1 MNQEHL
7 AELRAALAGVRRRWV
22 ATRALRAVARLL
34 VGVCGAVTFLLAAEF
49 WLAPPDL
56 PMLWLAAT
64 VLLATTLFAARV
76 LWPLRER
83 PSDRRVARLVEERC
97 PEFEDR
103 VASATELAERG
114 AAAAFYQLVVA
125 DAAKKLRGVG
135 PGRVVVPPAQ
145 LRAALVRS
153 VLATVALLVLL
164 AVGGEPI
171 GRVARTAWLYA
182 FGSDLT
188 FAVEPGDVRV
198 VAGQPVRVRARLSGS
213 VSAPARTPPTM
224 TLMRGGAS
232 RLVRMRA
239 ALDGDGYLAEFPA
252 VDESFVYRV
261 SAAAVR
267 SRAYRVDAMVAP
279 RIRRIDVEYLYPA
292 FTGLAPRVEEDGG
305 DIYAPAGTTVRVTA
319 HADTPVVSGRLVL
332 SDGRQPTLEAHGP
345 ETLQAT
351 FTVETDGEYRL
362 SVTDRDGLSSSGD
375 IDYFIRATLDRAPDV
390 QVLRPGGD
398 REITALEEVV
408 IEARADDDYQVGSL
422 ELVYTV
428 AGRTERA
435 VRLGPSDPNT
445 QTASVTSRYT
455 LFAEDLDLAPGDFLT
470 YYARASDLGYT
481 GHSNVARSDIFF
493 LEVRRFDNEF
503 EEAQS
508 QSGIGR
514 DAEQLGDLAGVQKEI
529 IVATWRL
536 DVLTRSEAVAGDIQ
550 AVARAQAELRDRVA
564 GAADSIRGRGRDR
577 AAGETGPAPQNTAM
591 SAALAAM
598 ASAQLAL
605 QGMQTDTALPHEME
619 ALNQLLTAQAEIR
632 RRQVSTERGQGA
644 QTPGTQAQED
654 LSALFDREL
663 RREQETN
670 YETSSRPRGSAGED
684 VSDTLRRLREL
695 AERQAELNRQLDRP
709 EEDRPEETRRRAL
722 ERLTREQQELR
733 EQLEQLAQAL
743 ARGSQGGGQGQGQPD
758 GAPLDEAAEQMRRAT
773 SELRREDA
781 EQALANGEQVL
792 DQLRRLEQQL
802 RGATEDARADAVAE
816 LEFETRQIAEAQ
828 RRVAVEVGQVEADN
842 RSADARVQ
850 LADDKERLADRVDA
864 LDRDLRGVGDAHPAD
879 EAVRAA
885 RETLAQEEVARRMR
899 AAADRL
905 RTMDAGGGPASEPGV
920 ESDGRGG
927 DETGSNGGDGLA
939 EEEAALADALAGV
952 ADQLRRAGTERNDEA
967 RQLAEQLDAAQE
979 LRRALQRLGGE
990 TPGSARSGGSPDVP
1004 PGDPADQASSG
1015 GSQRRDGTRQA
1026 PGAEPSAGAGGAT
1039 HGAVAGG
1046 GEGSLGGQRREYVAG
1061 LARNPG
1067 LLDELRRDNS
1077 ELRRD
1082 LDAWAEHWA
1091 SASAPGSEGFKQDF
1105 ANWDSLRRNL
1115 DTALQRVE
1123 DARSRALA
1131 EADLRDGVTGG
1142 REAPVPPR
1150 YRQLVDHYYR
1160 SLASQPGSP

>member
-34 VGVCGAVTFLLAAEF
+34 AGVCGAVTCLLVVEL

-97 PEFEDR
+97 PELEDR
-103 VASATELAERG
+103 VASATELGERG
-114 AAAAFYQLVVA
+114 AADAFHQLVVA
-125 DAAKKLRGVG
+125 DAAKKLRGVD

-164 AVGGEPI
+164 AFGGDPI

-188 FAVEPGDVRV
+188 LAVEPGDVRV

-213 VSAPARTPPTM
+213 VSASARTPPTL
-224 TLMRGGAS
+224 TLTRGGAS

-267 SRAYRVDAMVAP
+267 SRAYRIDAMVAP

-332 SDGRQPTLEAHGP
+332 SDGRRPRLEPQGP

-362 SVTDRDGLSSSGD
+362 GVTDRDGLSSSAD
-375 IDYFIRATLDRAPDV
+375 IDYFIRATVDRAPDV

-398 REITALEEVV
+398 REITALEEVA
-408 IEARADDDYQVGSL
+408 IEARADDDYRVGSL

-435 VRLGPSDPNT
+435 LRLGPSDADA
-445 QTASVTSRYT
+445 QAASVSGRYT
-455 LFAEDLDLAPGDFLT
+455 LFAEDLDLTPGDFLT

-493 LEVRRFDNEF
+493 LEVRPFDNEF

-508 QSGIGR
+508 QSGMGR
-514 DAEQLGDLAGVQKEI
+514 DAEQLGDLAGIQKEI

-536 DVLTRSEAVAGDIQ
+536 DVLTRTEAVADDIQ

-564 GAADSIRGRGRDR
+564 RAADTIRGRGRDR

-591 SAALAAM
+591 STALAAM

-605 QGMQTDTALPHEME
+605 QELQTDAALPHEME

-663 RREQETN
+663 RRDQETN
-670 YETSSRPRGSAGED
+670 YETSSRPQGAGGED

-709 EEDRPEETRRRAL
+709 DEDRPGETRRRAL
-722 ERLTREQQELR
+722 ERLTREQQALR

-743 ARGSQGGGQGQGQPD
+743 ARGSQSGGQGQGQSD
-758 GAPLDEAAEQMRRAT
+758 GAPLDRAAEGMRRAT

-781 EQALANGEQVL
+781 ERALANGEQVL
-792 DQLRRLEQQL
+792 DQLRRLEQKI
-802 RGATEDARADAVAE
+802 RGETDDASADAVAE
-816 LEFETRQIAEAQ
+816 LEFEVRQIAEAQ
-828 RRVAVEVGQVEADN
+828 RRVAAEVGEVEADN
-842 RSADARVQ
+842 RSADARSR
-850 LADDKERLADRVDA
+850 LADDKERIADRVDA
-864 LDRDLRGVGDAHPAD
+864 FDRDLRGVGDAEPGADPAD
-879 EAVRAA
+879 GAVRAA

-905 RTMDAGGGPASEPGV
+905 RAMDTGG
-920 ESDGRGG
+920 
-927 DETGSNGGDGLA
+927 ETGSIDRDGLA
-939 EEEAALADALAGV
+939 EEEAELADVLAGV
-952 ADQLRRAGTERNDEA
+952 AEELRRAGTERDGEA

-990 TPGSARSGGSPDVP
+990 TPGSARSGGPPDVS
-1004 PGDPADQASSG
+1004 PGDPADQASSD
-1015 GSQRRDGTRQA
+1015 GS
-1026 PGAEPSAGAGGAT
+1026 
-1039 HGAVAGG
+1039 
-1046 GEGSLGGQRREYVAG
+1046 QRREYVAG
-1061 LARNPG
+1061 LERTPG
-1067 LLDELRRDNS
+1067 LLEELRRDNP

-1150 YRQLVDHYYR
+1150 YRRLVDQYYR
-1160 SLASQPGSP
+1160 SLATQPGSP